1 MAEHVQAG
9 LEGMLME
16 LQQLQRVEILSPDEV
31 KSVIKK
37 RKHFEYKLQKRT
49 KEKEDILSYI
59 QYETSLL
66 HLIGMRRE
74 KIDYGHKK
82 DEIDFAIARRI
93 NKLFKILEHRFSG
106 DLKIWSSHIAFLS
119 QMGWKEQV
127 GKVYRRC
134 LQVHPDKVDIRISS
148 ARYELDLAMADE
160 RSDASAAADSGL
172 RVENART
179 ILMEAIRFHPACADL
194 YAEAFNLELVFVNW
208 LVSTSDN
215 DIRSHL
221 VAEETA
227 EAVKEGKIAET
238 IFSNGVENACA
249 DNLAKA
255 DFGLSCLKAAVD
267 LDAPLPVVNAITK
280 TLVDL
285 SEDNV
290 KVCESLAL
298 LKLNESKWSSRSQM
312 EKLAECC
319 RTFESSLA
327 ESMTL
332 PSTKQSLLKSY
343 VEALKDALTRF
354 NLAKDCKD
362 FVSNRLWLALQ
373 FGKKNQLLSLEQEQL
388 LEQLS
393 NV

>member
-1 MAEHVQAG
+1 MK
-9 LEGMLME
+9 LSKTLSMLFF
-16 LQQLQRVEILSPDEV
+16 R
-31 KSVIKK
+31 
-37 RKHFEYKLQKRT
+37 
-49 KEKEDILSYI
+49 
-59 QYETSLL
+59 
-66 HLIGMRRE
+66 
-74 KIDYGHKK
+74 
-82 DEIDFAIARRI
+82 
-93 NKLFKILEHRFSG
+93 
-106 DLKIWSSHIAFLS
+106 
-119 QMGWKEQV
+119 
-127 GKVYRRC
+127 
-134 LQVHPDKVDIRISS
+134 
-148 ARYELDLAMADE
+148 
-160 RSDASAAADSGL
+160 
-172 RVENART
+172 
-179 ILMEAIRFHPACADL
+179 
-194 YAEAFNLELVFVNW
+194 
-208 LVSTSDN
+208 
-215 DIRSHL
+215 
-221 VAEETA
+221 
-227 EAVKEGKIAET
+227 
-238 IFSNGVENACA
+238 
-249 DNLAKA
+249 
-255 DFGLSCLKAAVD
+255 
-267 LDAPLPVVNAITK
+267 

-319 RTFESSLA
+319 RTFESNLT